1 VGVAKKLLQ
10 VDGLENN
17 ALHKEKVPQ
26 PPGPPPPKTCLE
38 LPPTLFLP
46 HLPLHLPPL
55 GPHVGT
61 ESETLAMEGAVDTP
75 SCFTG
80 WQILRAETASL
91 IPPSSQV
98 PTWSSCL
105 IKIC

>member
-26 PPGPPPPKTCLE
+26 PPAPPTKACPE

-61 ESETLAMEGAVDTP
+61 GSEALAVEGASDTP

-80 WQILRAETASL
+80 WQIRRAETASL

-98 PTWSSCL
+98 PAWSSCL